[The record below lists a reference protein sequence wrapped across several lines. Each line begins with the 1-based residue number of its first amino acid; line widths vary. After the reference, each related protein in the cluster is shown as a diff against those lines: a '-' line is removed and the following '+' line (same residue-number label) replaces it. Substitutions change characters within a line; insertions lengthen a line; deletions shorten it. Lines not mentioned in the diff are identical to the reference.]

1 MRNYLAVACLLAIPT
16 GVCLADDDAVK
27 SELKKA
33 EGTWQLVSGVNNG
46 KQIPEDVVKMIR
58 VVIKDGKHSVYFG
71 NESAVKETPFTL
83 DPAKDPKTSTDK
95 LPDGREIKGIYKL
108 DDDTL
113 TSCVAEPGKNCPTEF
128 SSKEGSGWTLRVFK
142 RVKQ

>member
-1 MRNYLAVACLLAIPT
+1 M
-16 GVCLADDDAVK
+16 
-27 SELKKA
+27 
-33 EGTWQLVSGVNNG
+33 Q
-46 KQIPEDVVKMIR
+46 
-58 VVIKDGKHSVYFG
+58 DGKNTFRRMHGLWV
-71 NESAVKETPFTL
+71 L
-83 DPAKDPKTSTDK
+83 DRTS
-95 LPDGREIKGIYKL
+95 KL